1 MAIHV
6 IQSQRIEI
14 LVNEMLKT
22 IRQPTSN
29 PLQVLQTQ
37 HFIVPSLA
45 VEKWLTEKIAE
56 QKGISANNEFHHRIR
71 AFQWAAYQ
79 AVLDDKD
86 RVRQA
91 NIPRIVMQWRVFYD
105 LQPWIQHEQNPLPA
119 EHALHGLIQ
128 RIYDSAEQ
136 LPQGLEKQLK

>member
-45 VEKWLTEKIAE
+45 VEKWLTKI
-56 QKGISANNEFHHRIR
+56 
-71 AFQWAAYQ
+71 
-79 AVLDDKD
+79 
-86 RVRQA
+86 
-91 NIPRIVMQWRVFYD
+91 
-105 LQPWIQHEQNPLPA
+105 
-119 EHALHGLIQ
+119 
-128 RIYDSAEQ
+128 
-136 LPQGLEKQLK
+136 